1 MSEAR
6 GYPIQVVAQQLGIS
20 THVLRAWERRFPSIR
35 PDRMPNGRRTYSA
48 ALHKRLETIVLLVSS
63 GYRIGDVADLSI
75 DELQRRSVGVR
86 RRLPGLSIR
95 DTPQPAISEALCAQA
110 GEAVLAFDLD
120 RLGAITEQALATGGR
135 GELADGYLFPVMRH
149 VAALVAEG
157 RARAVHLSFL
167 HQSFA
172 VTLSGLLTTL
182 SWDAGLPRVVVT
194 TPVQACTV
202 VGALAAALQARLSSW
217 QPICVGT
224 GVPAEE
230 IAVVVE
236 TITARAVVIAAV
248 TDRYDTGAMVELSRL
263 RAVLPDGVQVYV
275 GGRVPDRM
283 REDLADI
290 GLVHVADMDAL
301 RTQLVG
307 AA

>member
-20 THVLRAWERRFPSIR
+20 THVLRAWERRFPGIR

-48 ALHKRLETIVLLVSS
+48 ALRKRLEAIVLLVSF

-75 DELQRRSVGVR
+75 DELRQRSVGAHR
-86 RRLPGLSIR
+86 QTPGPSID
-95 DTPQPAISEALCAQA
+95 DTPRSAMPEALCDQA

-120 RLGAITEQALATGGR
+120 RLGAVTEQALAIGGR

-149 VAALVAEG
+149 VAALVADG
-157 RARAVHLSFL
+157 RARAVHAAFL

-182 SWDAGLPRVVVT
+182 RWDATLPRVVVT
-194 TPVQACTV
+194 TPMHARTV
-202 VGALAAALQARLSSW
+202 IGALAAALQARLSGW

-230 IAVVVE
+230 IVVAVE

-263 RAVLPDGVQVYV
+263 RAVLPDDVQVYV

-290 GLVHVADMDAL
+290 GLVHVADMGAL